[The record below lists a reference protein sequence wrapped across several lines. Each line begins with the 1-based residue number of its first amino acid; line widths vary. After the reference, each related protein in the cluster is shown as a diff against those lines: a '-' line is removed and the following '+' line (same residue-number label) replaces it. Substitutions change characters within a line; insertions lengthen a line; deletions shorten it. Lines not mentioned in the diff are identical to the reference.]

1 MPKENKMV
9 TCKHCGAEIA
19 ASAKVCPQ
27 CGGKNKKP
35 LYKRPWFI
43 AVIAIIIIG
52 AIGSAGGDK
61 TSNEAGKNDTQV
73 TTSENT
79 NNTQPESETPE
90 ITYTAYAVSELMDDL
105 NGNALKAADKYK
117 DQYVE
122 LTGRLNV
129 IDSSGKYIS
138 IVSTEDEFAILGVQ
152 CYIKSEEQKSAVMD
166 MSIGDTLVVKGKN
179 KDVGEVMGY
188 SLDIDEVV
196 KHQIKF
202 KQHVICK

>member
-1 MPKENKMV
+1 MSKENKMV

-27 CGGKNKKP
+27 CGGKNTKP
-35 LYKRPWFI
+35 FYKRPWFI

-61 TSNEAGKNDTQV
+61 TSNGAKKNDTQV
-73 TTSENT
+73 TISENA

-122 LTGRLNV
+122 LTGRLNN

-138 IVSTEDEFAILGVQ
+138 IVSTEDKFAIRGVQ
-152 CYIKSEEQKSAVMD
+152 CFIKSEEQKSAVMD
-166 MSIGDTLVVKGKN
+166 MSIGDILVVKGKI
-179 KDVGEVMGY
+179 KSVGEVLAY

-196 KHQIKF
+196 KASN
-202 KQHVICK
+202 

>member
-1 MPKENKMV
+1 MSKENKMV

-19 ASAKVCPQ
+19 ASAKFCPQ

-61 TSNEAGKNDTQV
+61 NSNEAGKNDTQV

-79 NNTQPESETPE
+79 NNTQAEPETPE
-90 ITYTAYAVSELMDDL
+90 ITYTAYSVSELMNDL
-105 NGNALKAADKYK
+105 NGNALKAANKYK

-166 MSIGDTLVVKGKN
+166 MSIGDTLAVKGKI

-196 KHQIKF
+196 KASN
-202 KQHVICK
+202 

>member
-1 MPKENKMV
+1 MSKGNKMA
-9 TCKHCGAEIA
+9 TCKHCGAKIA

-52 AIGSAGGDK
+52 AIGSTGEDK

-90 ITYTAYAVSELMDDL
+90 IAYTAYAVSELMDDL

-122 LTGRLNV
+122 LTGRLDV
-129 IDSSGKYIS
+129 IDSNGVYIS
-138 IVSTEDEFAILGVQ
+138 IVPIEDEFAILGVQ
-152 CYIKSEEQKSAVMD
+152 CYIKSEDQKSAVMD
-166 MSIGDTLVVKGKN
+166 MSIGDTLVVKGKI

-188 SLDIDEVV
+188 SLDIDEMA
-196 KHQIKF
+196 KAAN
-202 KQHVICK
+202 